1 MFMPFKD
8 ILLIVIA
15 VIVTASAIYLT
26 PLRYTSLLEPKI
38 NDIDATEFHAL
49 YKENPEKYV
58 FVDVRS
64 LGEYDLRHAE
74 GAESMPL
81 HTLYDERKNLP
92 KKDKEVILICT
103 GGRASGVGFGYLQH
117 YGFSNI
123 SRIEGGIDAWE
134 DAGLPVVYDVGI

>member
-1 MFMPFKD
+1 MFLKQ
-8 ILLIVIA
+8 ILFILIGFILA
-15 VIVTASAIYLT
+15 AILIYGT
-26 PLRYTSLLEPKI
+26 PIRYTDLIEPKI
-38 NDIDATEFHAL
+38 TDIDATEFHAL